1 MKRTSTKAERDH
13 MKKVSELSCIV
24 CSHIYGHEDTS
35 SQVHHVRVN
44 HGWGRSSHLM
54 TIPLCIEHHTGKTG
68 VHSMGREEFE
78 QLHGYSELRLLEIV
92 QEKLGV
98 Q

>member
-1 MKRTSTKAERDH
+1 